1 MTRETCMPASTSSLR
16 LRRAPLAWLA
26 PTLALALVACGTA
39 GRFRDAEH
47 LFASGEYAQA
57 TAEYRRIAEAN
68 PDNVRYRETWLL
80 KRREALDVLFRR
92 ADSARASGNLSEAE
106 SLYQAALQV
115 EPGNAVALE
124 WLRRLGDM
132 RRHAELLVK
141 IDEQIAAGQLDP
153 AEAMLRTV
161 LAENPDNLRAQNSQ
175 ERLRAAREAEKATAA
190 AAGLDAGFTKP
201 VTLEF
206 RDVPVRVAFDV
217 LSKASGINFVYDQ
230 EVRPD
235 LKVSVFLRKTPL
247 NEAVRLIGLST
258 QLETRV
264 LNANTML
271 VYPNTPA
278 KVADY
283 RELSVRSFYLANA
296 DAKKVAEALKT
307 LLKTESIV
315 VDEKLNLLVMRDS
328 PEAIALAEK
337 VVALQDIGEPEVMLD
352 VDVMEIK
359 KSTLVD
365 LGIGVPQEFG
375 VSVGGGDP
383 NNTSNRI
390 TLDALKSLSQADVRV
405 NVPSVAVKLRDE
417 HTNARILANPKIRVK
432 SHEKA
437 SVLIGDKVPVITST
451 STSTGF
457 QSESVNYVD
466 VGLKLEVEPSVYA
479 GDEVSIRINLEVSNL
494 VREIQ
499 SSQGTLAYQIGTRSA
514 QTVLR
519 LRDGETQVLAGL
531 INKEDRKVGGGWPGL
546 SRFPVLDR
554 IFGSTKDDHQDT
566 EIVLSITPHLV
577 RGIHR
582 ADFQDLQFASGT
594 ATNLGGGA
602 VMHAAAPEQAPA
614 AAPADGADAT
624 ALPEA
629 DTAPVQPLPS
639 QANPPAL
646 SPEPVPA
653 PATGTP
659 GVLLDWSV
667 PADVR
672 VGEQFTAVLNVSALR
687 PLEQLPVL
695 VGFDPKVLQ
704 VVSVEEGSFMAQGGG
719 RSSMSKQV
727 NLSDGKVTATVV
739 REGSA
744 VTGQG
749 TLLQV
754 TFKALVPAQAAIRLL
769 SATPGPDAAGPARL
783 ADATVRIQ

>member
-1 MTRETCMPASTSSLR
+1 MNQDRAMTFPNLR
-16 LRRAPLAWLA
+16 PRRMRPTWLA
-26 PTLALALVACGTA
+26 PALALALAACGTA
-39 GRFRDAEH
+39 GQYRDAQR
-47 LFASGEYAQA
+47 LFDQGEYVQA
-57 TAEYRRIAEAN
+57 TAEYARIADAN
-68 PDNVRYRETWLL
+68 PDNVRYRQTWLL

-92 ADSARASGNLSEAE
+92 AESARTSGNLGEAE

-115 EPGNAVALE
+115 EPGNAQALE
-124 WLRRLGDM
+124 WLHRLGDM

-141 IDEQIAAGQLDP
+141 IDELIAAGQLDP
-153 AEAMLRTV
+153 AESMLHTV
-161 LAENPDNLRAQNSQ
+161 LAENPGNLRAQNSQ
-175 ERLRAAREAEKATAA
+175 ERLRTAREAEKAKATAA
-190 AAGLDAGFTKP
+190 TGLDAGFTKP

-230 EVRPD
+230 DVRPD
-235 LKVSVFLRKTPL
+235 LKVSVFLRNTPL
-247 NEAVRLIGLST
+247 DEAVRLLGLST

-296 DAKKVAEALKT
+296 DAKAVAETLKT

-337 VVALQDIGEPEVMLD
+337 LIALQDIGEPEVVLD
-352 VDVMEIK
+352 VDVLEIK
-359 KSTLVD
+359 KSKLLD
-365 LGIGVPQEFG
+365 LGIALPTEIGVGVGGSDTNASRISLEDLRHLTG
-375 VSVGGGDP
+375 DDIRVSV
-383 NNTSNRI
+383 
-390 TLDALKSLSQADVRV
+390 
-405 NVPSVAVKLRDE
+405 PSASVKLRDE
-417 HTNARILANPKIRVK
+417 RSDARILANPKIRVK
-432 SHEKA
+432 SREKA
-437 SVLIGDKVPVITST
+437 SVLIGDKVPVITT
-451 STSTGF
+451 TQTATGF
-457 QSESVNYVD
+457 SSESINYVD

-494 VREIQ
+494 VREI
-499 SSQGTLAYQIGTRSA
+499 SSQNGTLAYQIGTRNA
-514 QTVLR
+514 QTTLR

-531 INKEDRKVGGGWPGL
+531 INKEERKVGGGWPGL

-554 IFGSTKDDHQDT
+554 IFGSTKNDHQDT

-577 RGIHR
+577 RGIRR
-582 ADFQDLQFASGT
+582 ANIQDLQFTSGT

-602 VMHAAAPEQAPA
+602 NRAAVVDAA
-614 AAPADGADAT
+614 AAPAGEDTAGAAN

-629 DTAPVQPLPS
+629 NPAPAQPLVSP
-639 QANPPAL
+639 ANPPAVA
-646 SPEPVPA
+646 PV
-653 PATGTP
+653 TGTPPAGDGP

-667 PADVR
+667 PAEVR
-672 VGEQFTAVLNVSALR
+672 VGEQFTAVLNISALR
-687 PLEQLPVL
+687 PLEQLPLL

-719 RSSMSKQV
+719 SSSLTKQV
-727 NLSDGKVTATVV
+727 NLSDGKVTATVI
-739 REGSA
+739 RQGSA

-754 TFKALVPAQAAIRLL
+754 TFKALVPADGAAIRLL
-769 SATPGPDAAGPARL
+769 SATPGPESTGPARL